1 MVRIDLTGPN
11 APHMEFEALEFRD
24 LITAS
29 SVPAPSSYRHELHWA
44 GEFKGTIKTYATF
57 SQRRIHA
64 TSLGQL
70 NTMAGRRRSNH
81 STGSDWT
88 GSDCTGSDSDSD
100 HDPAP
105 PALISARRG
114 SSSGESTSSCESESA
129 DTTTTKAV

>member
-29 SVPAPSSYRHELHWA
+29 SVPAPSSYP
-44 GEFKGTIKTYATF
+44 GEFTGTIKTYATF